1 MSQGY
6 FITGTDTGVG
16 KTVVAAGIARVLREA
31 GVDVGV
37 MKPVASGCARRREG
51 LVSEDA
57 EFLAKAA
64 DAPEPLDDLAP
75 IRLAEPLA
83 PTVAA
88 ARAERDLDLHPMWT
102 VWQRLRRRHA
112 VMLVEGI
119 GGALCPVTP
128 RQNVADLARRFN
140 LPVLVVARPGL
151 GTINHT
157 AMTVE
162 VLRTRR
168 LTVEGV
174 VVNRYNRDTEDVA
187 ELTNPDEIQRATG
200 VPVLGLVPD
209 DPATDFRAGVVGPNV
224 LAAVRQMALLRDR
237 HKGGGAGGPGAGTN
251 SA

>member
-1 MSQGY
+1 MTAGY

-16 KTVVAAGIARVLREA
+16 KTVVTGALAVVLRSR

-51 LVSEDA
+51 LVSLDA

-64 DAPEPLDDLAP
+64 DAPEPLETIAP
-75 IRLAEPLA
+75 IRFAEPLA

-88 ARAERDLDLHPMWT
+88 ARAGREIDLLPMWT
-102 VWQRLRRRHA
+102 AWQRLRRRHD

-128 RQNVADLARRFN
+128 RQSVADLARRFN
-140 LPVLVVARPGL
+140 LPVLIVARPGL

-162 VLRTRR
+162 VLRSRR
-168 LTVEGV
+168 LEVAGIII
-174 VVNRYNRDTEDVA
+174 NRYDRDTEDVA
-187 ELTNPDEIQRATG
+187 DLTNPDEIRRVTG
-200 VPVLGLVPD
+200 VSILGLVPED
-209 DPATDFRAGVVGPNV
+209 AAADFQAGVVGPDV
-224 LAAVRQMALLRDR
+224 VAAIRPMGL
-237 HKGGGAGGPGAGTN
+237 G
-251 SA
+251 

>member
-1 MSQGY
+1 MKKGL

-16 KTVVAAGIARVLREA
+16 KTIVTAAMAATLRA
-31 GVDVGV
+31 DGVNVGV
-37 MKPVASGCARRREG
+37 MKPVATGCVRRREG

-64 DAPEPLDDLAP
+64 DAPEPLEEISP

-88 ARAERDLDLHPMWT
+88 ARAGITLDLVPMWQA
-102 VWQRLRRRHA
+102 WDRLKKAHE

-128 RQNVADLARRFN
+128 RQCAADLAQRFN
-140 LPVLVVARPGL
+140 LPVVVVARPAL

-162 VLRTRR
+162 VLRARSLQVT
-168 LTVEGV
+168 GIII
-174 VVNRYNRDTEDVA
+174 NRYEHDTNDVA
-187 ELTNPDEIQRATG
+187 EATNPDEVQRVTG
-200 VPVLGLVPD
+200 APVLGLVPD
-209 DPATDFRAGVVGPNV
+209 DPTTDLSGGVLGEDV
-224 LAAVRQMALLRDR
+224 LAAVRQVMLGLR
-237 HKGGGAGGPGAGTN
+237 
-251 SA
+251 

>member
-1 MSQGY
+1 MMKGL

-16 KTVVAAGIARVLREA
+16 KTVVAGALAAALRAR
-31 GVDVGV
+31 GMDVGV
-37 MKPVASGCARRREG
+37 MKPVATGCPRRREG

-64 DAPEPLDDLAP
+64 DVLDPLDEICP

-88 ARAERDLDLHPMWT
+88 ARAGVALDLAPMWRA
-102 VWQRLRRRHA
+102 WRRLRKAHA

-128 RQNVADLARRFN
+128 NRSVADLAQTFR

-162 VLRTRR
+162 VLRARG
-168 LTVEGV
+168 LEVAGIV
-174 VVNRYNRDTEDVA
+174 INRYDHDTEDVA
-187 ELTNPDEIQRATG
+187 ALTGPDEIQRATS

-209 DPATDFRAGVVGPNV
+209 DPATDFGAGVVGEDA
-224 LAAVRQMALLRDR
+224 LAAAGQILLRLR
-237 HKGGGAGGPGAGTN
+237 
-251 SA
+251 

>member
-1 MSQGY
+1 MTKGL

-16 KTVVAAGIARVLREA
+16 KTVVAGALAAALRAR

-37 MKPVASGCARRREG
+37 MKPVATGCARRREG

-64 DAPEPLDDLAP
+64 DVLDPLDEICP

-88 ARAERDLDLHPMWT
+88 ARAGIALDLAPMWRA
-102 VWQRLRRRHA
+102 WRRLRKAHA

-128 RQNVADLARRFN
+128 NRSVADLAQTFR

-162 VLRTRR
+162 VLRARG
-168 LTVEGV
+168 LEVAGIV
-174 VVNRYNRDTEDVA
+174 INRYSHDAADVA
-187 ELTNPDEIQRATG
+187 ALTGPDEIQRVTG

-209 DPATDFRAGVVGPNV
+209 DPATDFRAGVVGEDA
-224 LAAVRQMALLRDR
+224 LAAARQIVLRLR
-237 HKGGGAGGPGAGTN
+237 
-251 SA
+251 